1 MTREVKAPVTAW
13 NCKSPQCTTEGQT
26 IGHPGCCS
34 PISGFR
40 EFSFP
45 KKEILI
51 FERTT
56 LLHPPRQNQKGRTC
70 RRRRVSFQPTTQ
82 IVRQTCQASCR
93 SVQANNVV
101 RGSCWLLVSRVL
113 NGLCRQAGRV
123 QVTPRGAARRQTTRS
138 LAQRLRSPGQYPG
151 PPHCETNDIV
161 FLGHSSLRG
170 RTSQFNYAGAN
181 PDTSSI
187 AIFAL
192 RTRHGN
198 WIKPKM
204 TPSGS
209 YLTFLG
215 AKVEGPGGW
224 FTVCKSFERRRSAY

>member
-1 MTREVKAPVTAW
+1 MTAW

-45 KKEILI
+45 KEEILI

-70 RRRRVSFQPTTQ
+70 RRWRVSFQPTTQ

-113 NGLCRQAGRV
+113 NGLCRRAGRV
-123 QVTPRGAARRQTTRS
+123 QVTPEAQLGARQHAVWRSVCAVRDNIQALLIVRQTILYFWVTPRCEGEPHNLIMLALIQTHRALPYS
-138 LAQRLRSPGQYPG
+138 L
-151 PPHCETNDIV
+151 
-161 FLGHSSLRG
+161 
-170 RTSQFNYAGAN
+170 
-181 PDTSSI
+181 
-187 AIFAL
+187 
-192 RTRHGN
+192 
-198 WIKPKM
+198 
-204 TPSGS
+204 
-209 YLTFLG
+209 
-215 AKVEGPGGW
+215 
-224 FTVCKSFERRRSAY
+224 